1 MKKKYIKII
10 SGKFKNLNIK
20 TIKNNLLKPTSIN
33 TRKTLFNWLYKYIKN
48 KICLDCFSGTG
59 ILGMECIS
67 NNAKYVIL
75 LEKNYKIFNN
85 IKKNFKKI
93 NNNNYKIININSL
106 IWLKKKN
113 NIKFDIIF
121 IDPPYNKKNILN
133 ITIKYLEKNKHTKKN
148 SFIYIET
155 YKKNITLKT
164 PETWII
170 YKKKINK
177 NNKHLLYFKYI

>member
-1 MKKKYIKII
+1 MKKKYIKIT

-33 TRKTLFNWLYKYIKN
+33 IRKTLFNWLYKYIKN

-85 IKKNFKKI
+85 IKKNFKNI
-93 NNNNYKIININSL
+93 NNKNYKIININSL
-106 IWLKKKN
+106 IWLKKKK
-113 NIKFDIIF
+113 NIIFDLIF
-121 IDPPYNKKNILN
+121 IDPPYKMINLLNKSINIIEN
-133 ITIKYLEKNKHTKKN
+133 NKLIKKN
-148 SFIYIET
+148 SLIYIET
-155 YKKNITLKT
+155 YKKNNIIKI
-164 PETWII
+164 PKKWKI
-170 YKKKINK
+170 YKKKKNK
-177 NNKHLLYFKYI
+177 NNKFYLFIKK